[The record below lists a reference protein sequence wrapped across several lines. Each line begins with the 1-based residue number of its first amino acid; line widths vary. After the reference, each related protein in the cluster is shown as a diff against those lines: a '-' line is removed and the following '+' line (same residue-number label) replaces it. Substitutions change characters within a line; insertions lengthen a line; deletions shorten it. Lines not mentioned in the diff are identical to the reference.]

1 MPIPQHFID
10 ELLDR
15 LDIVDIIDKHVS
27 LKKTG
32 RNFSACCPFHNEK
45 TPSFSVNP
53 EKQFYYCFG
62 CGAGGN
68 SIGFIMDYEKLD
80 FPSAVEN
87 LASYAG
93 LEVPKENTNN
103 KKNQEKINDVYNA
116 LLWASKEFQF
126 QLRNH
131 SNKDQAIN
139 YLKDRGLSGEIARDF
154 GIGYAPPGWDNLLK
168 LAKNNSNKKINIKI
182 LESCGMLVKKEN
194 GEYYD
199 RFRERIIFPIRDNR
213 GRVIAFGGRVLDDND
228 KPKYLNSPETTVF
241 HKQRELFGLYE
252 ARKKHRHLDYLILV
266 EGYMDV
272 ISLAQFGVNNSIAT
286 LGTASSENHLEKI
299 FRHTNK
305 LIISFDGDSAGK
317 KAAKRL
323 LDISLTVMKDGR
335 EIFFLFLPNNEDP
348 DTFVRKNGKDAF
360 IKQIKNSQPLEE
372 LFFEVAE
379 QDIDLSTDAGKAKFS
394 KIILLK
400 INKLPEGVFKQLL
413 INKLSEK
420 TGLPVDNL
428 TVSVNKKN
436 YGEKRI
442 INNKDVIA
450 KNKNSIGLEKT
461 PIVWAIS
468 LLIHYPNLSDEG
480 FFPSCIKQINSPEAK
495 LLNKLIN
502 YIIGEKEA
510 VTTNKLLG
518 YWHGTPEADA
528 LNYCANRHEV
538 PSNYDI
544 AKQEFSDTMNRI
556 KVQFDRTQREQI
568 LSEIQKKSFSELSK
582 EEKEMLKS
590 INEK

>member
-1 MPIPQHFID
+1 
-10 ELLDR
+10 
-15 LDIVDIIDKHVS
+15 
-27 LKKTG
+27 
-32 RNFSACCPFHNEK
+32 
-45 TPSFSVNP
+45 
-53 EKQFYYCFG
+53 
-62 CGAGGN
+62 
-68 SIGFIMDYEKLD
+68 MDYEKLD

-168 LAKNNSNKKINIKI
+168 SAKNNSNKKINIKV

-436 YGEKRI
+436 YREKRI

-480 FFPSCIKQINSPEAK
+480 FFPSCIQQINSPEAK

-518 YWHGTPEADA
+518 YWHGAPEADA

-568 LSEIQKKSFSELSK
+568 LSEIQKKPFSELSK